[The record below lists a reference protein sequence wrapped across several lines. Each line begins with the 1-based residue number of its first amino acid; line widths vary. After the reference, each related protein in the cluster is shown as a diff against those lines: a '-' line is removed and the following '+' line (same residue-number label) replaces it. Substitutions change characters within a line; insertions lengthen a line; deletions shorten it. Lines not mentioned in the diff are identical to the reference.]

1 MKQEALKFTSLWLQ
15 YEQVDNSF
23 MGLNQQ
29 NNMDWGVVPSISD
42 NRPIGAD
49 STTKLWMVGATQQW
63 NDKWS
68 TFLKYAQADYDEDVL
83 DDAKNYTIGV
93 NYQYTP
99 AVAFQLTYDHIDYGD
114 NNPLGFYSGDNH
126 VVKFRTTVNF

>member
-1 MKQEALKFTSLWLQ
+1 
-15 YEQVDNSF
+15 

-42 NRPIGAD
+42 NRPVGAD
-49 STTKLWMVGATQQW
+49 STSPFWMIGDTQQW
-63 NDKWS
+63 NDTWS
-68 TFLKYAQADYDEDVL
+68 TFLKYAQADYDEDLL

-99 AVAFQLTYDHIDYGD
+99 AIALSLIHI
-114 NNPLGFYSGDNH
+114 YSSPPTNFSPH
-126 VVKFRTTVNF
+126 TRTTTRASSPGSAPG